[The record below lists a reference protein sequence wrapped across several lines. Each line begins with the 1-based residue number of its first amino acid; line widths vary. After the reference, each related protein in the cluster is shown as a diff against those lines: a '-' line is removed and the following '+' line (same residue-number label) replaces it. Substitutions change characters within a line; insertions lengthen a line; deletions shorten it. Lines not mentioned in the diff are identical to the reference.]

1 MKKDSHFA
9 IATRRP
15 VSVLMVVL
23 AVCVF
28 GYVSYQKLPLTLMP
42 DISYPTLTVRTEYP
56 GTAPQEVEAQI
67 SERFE
72 QQLGVVQYLNKITS
86 ISRADQSDILLEF
99 AWGADMSEAAQSIR
113 EKLDRLRLPRDAK
126 RPLILRYDPTL
137 DPIMRIG
144 MTGPYPL
151 DQLRLYAEEIV
162 QRELEG
168 EEGLAA
174 VKVIGGLEEE
184 YQVRISEDK
193 LVSLNLDIQT
203 INTRLAQNN
212 VNLPGGRLEEGRI
225 RYSIRTLNE
234 FKSMQDIGSIVIAQK
249 NGVNV
254 QLNDIA
260 VIERSHKD
268 IEIETF
274 VNGRESVEIEI
285 YKEADANIVE
295 AAKGVREKL
304 YGTQK
309 QRNYFNQD
317 AIEAREQR
325 RAEIR
330 QEVRSGKMSLSQ
342 GRREAALAER
352 EERLMTDYV
361 AYKLPEGCELQTLT
375 DQSVFIK
382 QSIDEVRGNA
392 IVGGGIAVFV
402 IFLFLRNAGHTAI
415 IGITIPV
422 SILATFA
429 PMQLSGVSLNIIS
442 LGGLALGVGMLVDNS
457 IVVLESIFRCREE
470 GDDFVKS
477 TIRGVSEV
485 GGAVVASTLTTISVF
500 FPIVFVEG
508 VAGQIFGDMA
518 LTVVFSLMAS
528 LIVALYFIPMLASRK
543 FGGKSDSGAGGWK
556 TLFSLSFLGES
567 WRKFSTSLSDYHA
580 LIKRSFWPSRILWS
594 LCYPLVLTILIL
606 TLPFRITMCLVGK
619 LLAFSAFLM
628 MLIVVALAWVGKTLL
643 WILYP
648 FLKLFDRVLSGLVI
662 LYRRLLDWALNNK
675 LFIVGGAFAA
685 FAATIIFV
693 YPKLGSE
700 LIPKVHQGEF
710 NFHVKLPVGTPIEE
724 TTLVAQTIEA
734 VALESEYVDRTA
746 LLIGSDGSASAEAD
760 EGENTGTITVALIE
774 GADEVIEMLVLEE
787 MRDFALGIPDLEVEI
802 SYPELFSVKDPIE
815 VEIYGHDL
823 DDMKVASSMVVA
835 AMNGIPGV
843 VDVRSSIQ
851 KGSPEVQVIYDRQ
864 RLAQLGLPLRAV
876 AELIRNKIQ
885 GQVPTE
891 FQQRDRQIDIMVRLD
906 EQDRMNLSDLRE
918 IVVNPRGEV
927 PIPLSSV
934 AELRVREGPNEIR
947 HLDQQRGGVVSANV
961 EEVSLSEATLMIE
974 EALYDL
980 ELPLGFEYNVTGQA
994 AEMKRSSDSLMFALG
1009 LAIFLV
1015 YLVMASQFE
1024 SLLHPFI
1031 ILFTVPLAII
1041 GVMLALHLGGWSL
1054 NILVFIGLIM
1064 LAGIVVNNAIVL
1076 VDYINNLRRSG
1087 KEKAHAVKA
1096 ACMARFRPILMTT
1109 MTTVLGLIPMALGLG
1124 EGSEMRVPLAITVI
1138 FGLTSSTFLT
1148 LVVIPSVY
1156 LLVDR
1161 KKIEVEADT
1170 EVEES
1175 GRLAEV

>member
-1 MKKDSHFA
+1 M
-9 IATRRP
+9 I
-15 VSVLMVVL
+15 VL

-28 GYVSYQKLPLTLMP
+28 GFVSYQKLSLTLMP

-56 GTAPQEVEAQI
+56 GTAPQEVESQI

-72 QQLGVVQYLNKITS
+72 QQLGVVQDLNKITS

-113 EKLDRLRLPRDAK
+113 EKLDRLRMPQDAK

-137 DPIMRIG
+137 DPIMRVG
-144 MTGPYPL
+144 LTGPYPL

-234 FKSMQDIGSIVIAQK
+234 FKSMQDIGSIVVAQK

-254 QLNDIA
+254 QLSDIA
-260 VIERSHKD
+260 AIERSHKE
-268 IEIETF
+268 IEIETY

-295 AAKGVREKL
+295 VARRVREKL
-304 YGTQK
+304 YGSPK
-309 QRNYFNQD
+309 QQSYFSE
-317 AIEAREQR
+317 AAVKAREERAAEVR
-325 RAEIR
+325 RA
-330 QEVRSGKMSLSQ
+330 VRSGKMSLSQ

-352 EERLMTDYV
+352 EERMMTDYV
-361 AYKLPEGCELQTLT
+361 VYKLPEGCEVQTLT

-382 QSIDEVRGNA
+382 QSIDEVKGNA
-392 IVGGGIAVFV
+392 LVGGGIAVFV
-402 IFLFLRNAGHTAI
+402 IFLFLRNVGHTAI

-470 GDDFVKS
+470 GDGFVES
-477 TIRGVSEV
+477 AVRGVSEV

-508 VAGQIFGDMA
+508 VAGQIFGDMS

-528 LIVALYFIPMLASRK
+528 LVVALYFIPMLGSRK
-543 FGGKSDSGAGGWK
+543 FGDNSVSRSERMKA
-556 TLFSLSFLGES
+556 LFSLNFVGES
-567 WRKFSTSLSDYHA
+567 WEKFSSSLSDYHA
-580 LIKRSFWPSRILWS
+580 LIRRSSWPARIPW
-594 LCYPLVLTILIL
+594 CVFYPLVFAILIL
-606 TLPFRITMCLVGK
+606 ALPFRIIMCLAGK
-619 LLAFSAFLM
+619 LIASSTLL
-628 MLIVVALAWVGKTLL
+628 LIFFVVVLAWIGKVIL
-643 WILYP
+643 WLLYP
-648 FLKLFDRVLSGLVI
+648 FLTLFDRVLSGIVLM
-662 LYRRLLDWALNNK
+662 YRRLLDWALNNK
-675 LFIVGGAFAA
+675 MFIVGGAFAS
-685 FAATIIFV
+685 FAVTVLFV
-693 YPKLGSE
+693 FPKLGSE

-710 NFHVKLPVGTPIEE
+710 NFQVKLPVGTPIEE
-724 TTLVAQTIEA
+724 TSLIARAIEE
-734 VALESEYVDRTA
+734 VALGNENVARTA

-760 EGENTGTITVALIE
+760 EGENTGTITVALVE
-774 GADEVIEMLVLEE
+774 GADEIIEALVLEE
-787 MRDFALGIPDLEVEI
+787 MRDFALGIPDLEIEI

-823 DDMKVASSMVVA
+823 DDMKIASSQVVA
-835 AMNGIPGV
+835 AMNDIPGV

-851 KGSPEVQVIYDRQ
+851 KGNPEVQVIYDRQ

-876 AELIRNKIQ
+876 AELVRNKIQ
-885 GQVPTE
+885 GQIPTE

-906 EQDRMNLSDLRE
+906 EQDRMNLDDLRK
-918 IVVNPRGEV
+918 IVVNPRGDV

-947 HLDQQRGGVVSANV
+947 HLDQQRGGVVSASV
-961 EEVSLSEATLMIE
+961 EGISLSQATLLIE

-994 AEMKRSSDSLMFALG
+994 AEMKRSSNSLMFALG

-1015 YLVMASQFE
+1015 YIVMASQFE

-1041 GVMLALHLGGWSL
+1041 GVVLALYLGGWSL

-1064 LAGIVVNNAIVL
+1064 LSGIVVNNAIVL

-1087 KEKAHAVKA
+1087 RNKVSAVKA

-1109 MTTVLGLIPMALGLG
+1109 MTTVLGLIPMALGFG

-1161 KKIEVEADT
+1161 KKIEVQAPGESP
-1170 EVEES
+1170 VEPAARIGS
-1175 GRLAEV
+1175 SLASNA

>member
-1 MKKDSHFA
+1 
-9 IATRRP
+9 
-15 VSVLMVVL
+15 MVVL

-295 AAKGVREKL
+295 AVKGVREKL

-457 IVVLESIFRCREE
+457 IVVLESIFRSREE

-528 LIVALYFIPMLASRK
+528 LVVALYFIPMLASRK
-543 FGGKSDSGAGGWK
+543 FGDKAETGTGGWK
-556 TLFSLSFLGES
+556 TLFSLSFLRDS

-580 LIKRSFWPSRILWS
+580 LIKGPFWPFRILWS
-594 LCYPLVLTILIL
+594 LCYPLVFAILIL
-606 TLPFRITMCLVGK
+606 TLPFRIAMCLAGK

-628 MLIVVALAWVGKTLL
+628 MLIVVALARVGKTFL
-643 WILYP
+643 WILHP
-648 FLKLFDRVLSGLVI
+648 FLKLFDRALSGLVI

-675 LFIVGGAFAA
+675 LSVVGGAFAA

-734 VALESEYVDRTA
+734 VALENEYVDQTA

-851 KGSPEVQVIYDRQ
+851 KGNPEVQVIYDRQ

-961 EEVSLSEATLMIE
+961 EGISLSEATLMIE
-974 EALYDL
+974 EALFDL

-994 AEMKRSSDSLMFALG
+994 AEMKRSGDSLMFALG

-1041 GVMLALHLGGWSL
+1041 GVMLALYLGGWTL

-1087 KEKAHAVKA
+1087 REKAHAVKA

-1109 MTTVLGLIPMALGLG
+1109 MTTVLGLIPMVLGLG

-1161 KKIEVEADT
+1161 KTIEVEADV
-1170 EVEES
+1170 ELEES
-1175 GRLAEV
+1175 VRLAEV

>member
-1 MKKDSHFA
+1 
-9 IATRRP
+9 
-15 VSVLMVVL
+15 MVVL

-72 QQLGVVQYLNKITS
+72 QQLGVVQHLNKITS

-113 EKLDRLRLPRDAK
+113 EKLDRLRLPQDAK

-137 DPIMRIG
+137 DPIMRVG
-144 MTGPYPL
+144 LTGPYPL
-151 DQLRLYAEEIV
+151 DQLRLYAEEVV

-184 YQVRISEDK
+184 YQVRISEDR

-203 INTRLAQNN
+203 VNTRLAQNN

-234 FKSMQDIGSIVIAQK
+234 FKSMQDIGSTVIAQK

-274 VNGRESVEIEI
+274 VNGQESVEIEI

-295 AAKGVREKL
+295 AAKRVREKL
-304 YGTQK
+304 YGTEK
-309 QRNYFNQD
+309 QRTYFSEE
-317 AIEAREQR
+317 AIEAREER
-325 RAEIR
+325 RTEIR
-330 QEVRSGKMSLSQ
+330 QAVRSGKMSLSQ
-342 GRREAALAER
+342 GRREGALAER
-352 EERLMTDYV
+352 EERMMTDYV
-361 AYKLPEGCELQTLT
+361 AYKLPEGCALQTLT

-382 QSIDEVRGNA
+382 QSIDEVKGNA

-470 GDDFVKS
+470 GDDFVAS
-477 TIRGVSEV
+477 TVRGVSEV
-485 GGAVVASTLTTISVF
+485 GGAVIASTLTTISVF

-508 VAGQIFGDMA
+508 VAGQIFGDMS

-528 LIVALYFIPMLASRK
+528 LVVALYFIPMLASRK
-543 FGGKSDSGAGGWK
+543 FGGDSESRGQGIKA
-556 TLFSLSFLGES
+556 LFSLRFLSES
-567 WRKFSTSLSDYHA
+567 WEKFATSVSDYHT
-580 LIKRSFWPSRILWS
+580 LIRRSPWLAKIL
-594 LCYPLVLTILIL
+594 LAVCYPFVLAILVS
-606 TLPFRITMCLVGK
+606 TLPFRVAMCLAGK
-619 LLAFSAFLM
+619 ILAF
-628 MLIVVALAWVGKTLL
+628 LIYLIILVVAALAWVGKALL

-675 LFIVGGAFAA
+675 MFIVGGAFAA
-685 FAATIIFV
+685 FAATIFFV
-693 YPKLGSE
+693 FPKLGSE

-724 TTLVAQTIEA
+724 TALTARAIEE
-734 VALESEYVDRTA
+734 VALENDYVANTA
-746 LLIGSDGSASAEAD
+746 LLVGSDGSASAEAD
-760 EGENTGTITVALIE
+760 EGENTGTVTVALVE
-774 GADEVIEMLVLEE
+774 GADESIESIVLEE

-815 VEIYGHDL
+815 VELYGHDL
-823 DDMKVASSMVVA
+823 DDMKVASSQVVA

-851 KGSPEVQVIYDRQ
+851 KGNPEVQVIYDRQ
-864 RLAQLGLPLRAV
+864 RLAQLGLPLRSV

-906 EQDRMNLSDLRE
+906 EQDRMNLSDLRK

-947 HLDQQRGGVVSANV
+947 HLDQQRGGVISANV
-961 EEVSLSEATLMIE
+961 EGVSLSQATLLIE
-974 EALYDL
+974 EALFDL
-980 ELPLGFEYNVTGQA
+980 DLPLGFEYEVTGQA

-1041 GVMLALHLGGWSL
+1041 GVVLALYLGGWSL

-1087 KEKAHAVKA
+1087 RDKVGAVKA

-1148 LVVIPSVY
+1148 LIVIPSVY
-1156 LLVDR
+1156 MLVDR
-1161 KKIEVEADT
+1161 KKMEVESADA
-1170 EVEES
+1170 V
-1175 GRLAEV
+1175 

>member
-1 MKKDSHFA
+1 MKKESHFA

-72 QQLGVVQYLNKITS
+72 QQLGVVQYLNKIMS

-99 AWGADMSEAAQSIR
+99 AWGADMSEASQSIR

-137 DPIMRIG
+137 DPIMRVG
-144 MTGPYPL
+144 LSGPYPL

-184 YQVRISEDK
+184 YQVRLSEDK

-254 QLNDIA
+254 QLNEIA

-274 VNGRESVEIEI
+274 VNGQESVEIEI

-295 AAKGVREKL
+295 AAKRVREKL
-304 YGTQK
+304 YGSEK
-309 QRNYFNQD
+309 QQTYFTPE
-317 AIEAREQR
+317 AIAARGER
-325 RAEIR
+325 RAETR
-330 QEVRSGKMSLSQ
+330 QAVRSGKRSLSE
-342 GRREAALAER
+342 GRREAAMAER
-352 EERLMTDYV
+352 EERAMTDYV

-382 QSIDEVRGNA
+382 QSIDEVKGNA
-392 IVGGGIAVFV
+392 VVGGGIAVFI

-470 GDDFVKS
+470 GDDFVAS
-477 TIRGVSEV
+477 TVRGVSEV

-518 LTVVFSLMAS
+518 LTVVFSLLAS
-528 LIVALYFIPMLASRK
+528 LIVALYLIPMLASRK
-543 FGGKSDSGAGGWK
+543 FGDNSRNGSEGIKA
-556 TLFSLSFLGES
+556 LFSLSFLGES
-567 WRKFSTSLSDYHA
+567 WAKFSNSLSDYHS
-580 LIKRSFWPSRILWS
+580 LVRRSSWVSRMLLW
-594 LCYPLVLTILIL
+594 LCYPLVFATLLL
-606 TLPFRITMCLVGK
+606 TLPFRIAMCLAGK
-619 LLAFSAFLM
+619 LLGTLTVLI
-628 MLIVVALAWVGKTLL
+628 MLIMVVLKWIGKVIL

-648 FLKLFDRVLSGLVI
+648 FLKLFDRGLSGVVN

-675 LFIVGGAFAA
+675 MFIVGGAFAA
-685 FAATIIFV
+685 FAGTILFV
-693 YPKLGSE
+693 FPKLGSE

-710 NFHVKLPVGTPIEE
+710 NFQVKLPVGTPIEE
-724 TTLVAQTIEA
+724 TSIVARTIEA
-734 VALESEYVDRTA
+734 VALENEYVARTA

-760 EGENTGTITVALIE
+760 EGENTGTITVALVE
-774 GADEVIEMLVLEE
+774 GADEAIETFVLEE
-787 MRDFALGIPDLEVEI
+787 MRDFASGIPDLEVEI

-823 DDMKVASSMVVA
+823 DDMKAASSLVVS
-835 AMNGIPGV
+835 AMNSIPGV
-843 VDVRSSIQ
+843 VDVRSSVQ
-851 KGSPEVQVIYDRQ
+851 KGNPEVQVIYDRQ

-891 FQQRDRQIDIMVRLD
+891 FQQRDRQIDILVRLD

-918 IVVNPRGEV
+918 IIVNPRGEV

-934 AELRVREGPNEIR
+934 ADLRVREGPNEIR
-947 HLDQQRGGVVSANV
+947 HLDQQRAGVVSAGV
-961 EEVSLSEATLMIE
+961 EGISLSEATLLIE
-974 EALYDL
+974 EALFDL
-980 ELPLGFEYNVTGQA
+980 ELPIGFEYNVTGQA
-994 AEMKRSSDSLMFALG
+994 AEMKRSSDSMMFALG

-1041 GVMLALHLGGWSL
+1041 GVVLALYFGGWSL

-1087 KEKAHAVKA
+1087 REKVNAVKA

-1161 KKIEVEADT
+1161 KKIEARTDEFSDRKET
-1170 EVEES
+1170 
-1175 GRLAEV
+1175 LA

>member
-1 MKKDSHFA
+1 
-9 IATRRP
+9 
-15 VSVLMVVL
+15 
-23 AVCVF
+23 
-28 GYVSYQKLPLTLMP
+28 MP

-295 AAKGVREKL
+295 AVKGVREKL

-457 IVVLESIFRCREE
+457 IVVLESIFRSREE

-528 LIVALYFIPMLASRK
+528 LVVALYFIPMLASRK
-543 FGGKSDSGAGGWK
+543 FGDKAETGTGGWK
-556 TLFSLSFLGES
+556 TLFSLSFLRDS

-580 LIKRSFWPSRILWS
+580 LIKGPFWPFRILWS
-594 LCYPLVLTILIL
+594 LCYPLVFAILIL
-606 TLPFRITMCLVGK
+606 TLPFRIAMCLAGK

-628 MLIVVALAWVGKTLL
+628 MLIVVALARVGKTFL
-643 WILYP
+643 WILHP
-648 FLKLFDRVLSGLVI
+648 FLKLFDRALSGLVI

-675 LFIVGGAFAA
+675 LSVVGGAFAA

-734 VALESEYVDRTA
+734 VALENEYVDQTA

-851 KGSPEVQVIYDRQ
+851 KGNPEVQVIYDRQ

-961 EEVSLSEATLMIE
+961 EGISLSEATLMIE
-974 EALYDL
+974 EALFDL

-994 AEMKRSSDSLMFALG
+994 AEMKRSGDSLMFALG

-1041 GVMLALHLGGWSL
+1041 GVMLALYLGGWTL

-1087 KEKAHAVKA
+1087 REKAHAVKA

-1109 MTTVLGLIPMALGLG
+1109 MTTVLGLIPMVLGLG

-1161 KKIEVEADT
+1161 KTIEVEADV
-1170 EVEES
+1170 ELEES
-1175 GRLAEV
+1175 VRLAEV